1 MSNSNQRLS
10 FIKGLKKSYKIY
22 KTDLTTEKDRLIKKL
37 MLFSVL
43 LATMGSIPLILQQV
57 GQKEGIPPILSGFYT
72 ILYSLIFGLSASL
85 LAACMIDLFAR
96 ITETYNT
103 KYKGEVLKKIFGCM
117 EGRKIAI
124 IVSLFNTKEILREE
138 YKNKLEDEYLMSNS
152 DFRAVKNLV
161 ALFKEYRIDL
171 PYIYPH
177 NKAIEMW
184 ANNEFEHYESI
195 ICVGLHSNDFTIAY
209 LKSVN
214 KCKNSSLS

>member
-10 FIKGLKKSYKIY
+10 FIKGLKKSYTIY

-103 KYKGEVLKKIFGCM
+103 KYKGEVLYPS
-117 EGRKIAI
+117 EQVH
-124 IVSLFNTKEILREE
+124 IVGE
-138 YKNKLEDEYLMSNS
+138 
-152 DFRAVKNLV
+152 
-161 ALFKEYRIDL
+161 
-171 PYIYPH
+171 
-177 NKAIEMW
+177 
-184 ANNEFEHYESI
+184 
-195 ICVGLHSNDFTIAY
+195 
-209 LKSVN
+209 
-214 KCKNSSLS
+214 LSTV